1 MAAAAALAEVDQ
13 CLQWI
18 GFTDVQ
24 HRNSIIA
31 EGGFNG
37 LNDFFDVTETDIH
50 DMAESFS
57 KRSPAAN
64 RINFGMRRIKWLIA
78 MMHWCQDHQRCSEEP
93 DIAGFA
99 NADAFK
105 EALQVSA
112 QRALLRKNDS
122 DQVDTISK
130 VADPGKSKD
139 EKKWPDWE
147 PAFVNYLST
156 IPGVKGVPLS
166 YVVCA
171 NEDPD
176 HETDF
181 EGDFM
186 ARSIACAPLNNTTF
200 RADARKVHQL
210 LMNFLVA
217 ESAEQWIKN
226 LASRVNGR
234 LDMEALRNHYGG
246 EGNASRCIATAEKLR
261 ETLHYKSERS
271 MPFST
276 FLDRMQKMFNIFQE
290 EGEELTKNAKVHE
303 LLKRVQNNQ
312 LQDTVKALR
321 VRFDIDGISYTEAA
335 NHLTSAVSELPEYL
349 LARRVS
355 SLKRIRG
362 GGLEKGKN
370 KFKRDSIYADDGT
383 IFTGY
388 YSNWKSLP
396 KEDRD
401 KVIAE
406 RKKKNTNGGVKND
419 NKRKLAEIQAL
430 TDDIAIMKCTV
441 SQLAA
446 TKRNQDEQDDDAPR
460 NDAGNQFGG
469 RKAKAGK

>member
-1 MAAAAALAEVDQ
+1 MAAAAVFAEVDQ

-18 GFTDVQ
+18 SFTDVQ
-24 HRNSIIA
+24 HHNSIIA
-31 EGGFNG
+31 EGGFNS
-37 LNDFFDVTETDIH
+37 LNDFFNVMETDIR

-64 RINFGMRRIKWLIA
+64 RINFGMRCIKWLIA
-78 MMHWCQDHQRCSEEP
+78 MMHWCQDHQCCSEEP
-93 DIAGFA
+93 DIADFA
-99 NADAFK
+99 NADTFK

-130 VADPGKSKD
+130 AADPGKFKD

-156 IPGVKGVPLS
+156 IPSVKGIPLS
-166 YVVCA
+166 YVVRT
-171 NEDPD
+171 NEDLD
-176 HETDF
+176 HETNF

-186 ARSIACAPLNNTTF
+186 APSIACAPLNDATF
-200 RADARKVHQL
+200 CANARKVHQL
-210 LMNFLVA
+210 LMNFLVV
-217 ESAEQWIKN
+217 ESVEQWNKN
-226 LASRVNGR
+226 LAPRANGR

-246 EGNASRCIATAEKLR
+246 KGNASRRIATAEKLR

-276 FLDRMQKMFNIFQE
+276 FLDRMQKMFNILQE
-290 EGEELTKNAKVHE
+290 EGEELTENAKVRE
-303 LLKRVQNNQ
+303 LLKHVQHNQ
-312 LQDTVKALR
+312 LQDTVKALW
-321 VRFDIDGISYTEAA
+321 VRFDLDKISYTEAA

-349 LARRVS
+349 LAHHVS
-355 SLKRIRG
+355 SLKHIHG
-362 GGLEKGKN
+362 GQSDKGKN
-370 KFKRDSIYADDGT
+370 KFKRDSIYANNGT

-388 YSNWKSLP
+388 YSNMKSFS

-406 RKKKNTNGGVKND
+406 RKKKNTPGVAKNE
-419 NKRKLAEIQAL
+419 NKRKLDEIQAL
-430 TDDIAIMKCTV
+430 TDDIDEAHG
-441 SQLAA
+441 LAVG
-446 TKRNQDEQDDDAPR
+446 
-460 NDAGNQFGG
+460 GNQAKPG
-469 RKAKAGK
+469 RTR

>member
-1 MAAAAALAEVDQ
+1 M
-13 CLQWI
+13 I
-18 GFTDVQ
+18 
-24 HRNSIIA
+24 
-31 EGGFNG
+31 
-37 LNDFFDVTETDIH
+37 
-50 DMAESFS
+50 
-57 KRSPAAN
+57 
-64 RINFGMRRIKWLIA
+64 
-78 MMHWCQDHQRCSEEP
+78 HWCQDHQRCSEEP
-93 DIAGFA
+93 DIADFA

-122 DQVDTISK
+122 DQVNTISK
-130 VADPGKSKD
+130 VADPGKFKD

-156 IPGVKGVPLS
+156 IHGVKGIPLS
-166 YVVCA
+166 YVVRA

-176 HETDF
+176 HKTDF
-181 EGDFM
+181 EGDFV
-186 ARSIACAPLNNTTF
+186 ARSIACAPLNNATF

-226 LASRVNGR
+226 LAPRVNGR
-234 LDMEALRNHYGG
+234 LDMEARHNHYGG
-246 EGNASRCIATAEKLR
+246 EGNASRPIATAEKLC

-271 MPFST
+271 MLFST

-290 EGEELTKNAKVHE
+290 EGEELTENAKVRE
-303 LLKRVQNNQ
+303 LLKRMQNNQ
-312 LQDTVKALR
+312 LQDTIKALL
-321 VRFDIDGISYTEAA
+321 VRFDLDRISYTEAS

-355 SLKRIRG
+355 SLKHIRG
-362 GGLEKGKN
+362 GGSEKGKN
-370 KFKRDSIYADDGT
+370 KFKRDSIYADDRT

-388 YSNWKSLP
+388 YSNWKSLS
-396 KEDRD
+396 KEDHD

-406 RKKKNTNGGVKND
+406 RKKKNMNGVAKND

-430 TDDIAIMKCTV
+430 TDDIAMMKHTV

-446 TKRNQDEQDDDAPR
+446 TKQNQEEQDEDAPR
-460 NDAGNQFGG
+460 NNAGNQFGG
-469 RKAKAGK
+469 RKVKAGK

>member
-1 MAAAAALAEVDQ
+1 MAAAAAFAEVDQ

-31 EGGFNG
+31 EGGFNS
-37 LNDFFDVTETDIH
+37 LNDFFDVTETDIR

-64 RINFGMRRIKWLIA
+64 RINFGMRCIKWLIA

-93 DIAGFA
+93 DIADFA

-112 QRALLRKNDS
+112 QRALLRKNNS

-130 VADPGKSKD
+130 AADPGKFKD
-139 EKKWPDWE
+139 KKKWPDWE

-156 IPGVKGVPLS
+156 IPGVKGIPLS
-166 YVVCA
+166 YVVRA

-176 HETDF
+176 HETNF
-181 EGDFM
+181 EGDFV
-186 ARSIACAPLNNTTF
+186 ARSITCAPLNNATF
-200 RADARKVHQL
+200 RSNARKVHQL

-217 ESAEQWIKN
+217 ESTEQWIKN
-226 LASRVNGR
+226 LAPWVNGR

-246 EGNASRCIATAEKLR
+246 EGNASRHIATAEKLR

-290 EGEELTKNAKVHE
+290 ECEELTENAKVRE

-321 VRFDIDGISYTEAA
+321 VRFDLDGISYTAAA

-349 LARRVS
+349 LAHRVS

-362 GGLEKGKN
+362 GGSEKGKN
-370 KFKRDSIYADDGT
+370 RFKWDSIYADDRT
-383 IFTGY
+383 IFTRY
-388 YSNWKSLP
+388 YNNWKSLS
-396 KEDRD
+396 KENRD

-406 RKKKNTNGGVKND
+406 QKKKNTPRVAKND

-430 TDDIAIMKCTV
+430 TDDIAMMKCTV
-441 SQLAA
+441 LQLAA
-446 TKRNQDEQDDDAPR
+446 TKRNQEEQDDDTPC
-460 NDAGNQFGG
+460 NDAANQFGG

>member
-1 MAAAAALAEVDQ
+1 MR
-13 CLQWI
+13 CLVCVL
-18 GFTDVQ
+18 FLK
-24 HRNSIIA
+24 IIVCKDDEIPA
-31 EGGFNG
+31 
-37 LNDFFDVTETDIH
+37 
-50 DMAESFS
+50 FS
-57 KRSPAAN
+57 A
-64 RINFGMRRIKWLIA
+64 
-78 MMHWCQDHQRCSEEP
+78 
-93 DIAGFA
+93 
-99 NADAFK
+99 
-105 EALQVSA
+105 
-112 QRALLRKNDS
+112 S

-130 VADPGKSKD
+130 AADPGKFKD
-139 EKKWPDWE
+139 KKNWPDWE

-156 IPGVKGVPLS
+156 IPSVKGIPLS
-166 YVVCA
+166 YVVHA

-181 EGDFM
+181 EGDFV
-186 ARSIACAPLNNTTF
+186 ARSIACAPLNNATF
-200 RADARKVHQL
+200 HADARKVHQL

-226 LASRVNGR
+226 FAPCVNGR

-246 EGNASRCIATAEKLR
+246 EGNASRRIATAEKLR

-271 MPFST
+271 MRFST
-276 FLDRMQKMFNIFQE
+276 FLDHMQKMFNIFQE
-290 EGEELTKNAKVHE
+290 EGEELTENAKVRE

-321 VRFDIDGISYTEAA
+321 VRFDIDGILYTEAA

-349 LARRVS
+349 LARCVS
-355 SLKRIRG
+355 SMKRIRG
-362 GGLEKGKN
+362 GGSEKGKN

-388 YSNWKSLP
+388 YSNWKSLS

-406 RKKKNTNGGVKND
+406 RKKNNTNGGVKND

-430 TDDIAIMKCTV
+430 TDDIAMMKHTV

-446 TKRNQDEQDDDAPR
+446 TKRNQDEQDDDAPC

>member
-1 MAAAAALAEVDQ
+1 MAAAAAFAEVDQ

-18 GFTDVQ
+18 GFTNVQ
-24 HRNSIIA
+24 HRNSIID
-31 EGGFNG
+31 EGGFNC
-37 LNDFFDVTETDIH
+37 LNEFFDVTETDIR
-50 DMAESFS
+50 DMTESFS

-64 RINFGMRRIKWLIA
+64 RINFGIRRIKWLIA

-93 DIAGFA
+93 NIAGFA

-130 VADPGKSKD
+130 VADPGKFKD

-147 PAFVNYLST
+147 PAFDNFLST
-156 IPGVKGVPLS
+156 IPSVKGVLLS
-166 YVVCA
+166 YVVRA

-181 EGDFM
+181 EGDFV
-186 ARSIACAPLNNTTF
+186 ARSIACAPLNNATF

-217 ESAEQWIKN
+217 ESVEQWIKN
-226 LASRVNGR
+226 LASCVNGR
-234 LDMEALRNHYGG
+234 LDMEALRNHYGSK
-246 EGNASRCIATAEKLR
+246 GNASRCIATAEKLH

-276 FLDRMQKMFNIFQE
+276 FLDHMQKMFNIFQE
-290 EGEELTKNAKVHE
+290 EGEELTENAKVRE
-303 LLKRVQNNQ
+303 LLQRVQNNQ

-355 SLKRIRG
+355 SLKCIRG

-370 KFKRDSIYADDGT
+370 KFKWDSIYADAVPYSQDT
-383 IFTGY
+383 IAIGNPFQKRIVT
-388 YSNWKSLP
+388 KSLQ
-396 KEDRD
+396 
-401 KVIAE
+401 
-406 RKKKNTNGGVKND
+406 NG
-419 NKRKLAEIQAL
+419 KRRTQTEGSRTITSANWLKYKPSPTI
-430 TDDIAIMKCTV
+430 
-441 SQLAA
+441 S
-446 TKRNQDEQDDDAPR
+446 P
-460 NDAGNQFGG
+460 
-469 RKAKAGK
+469 

>member
-1 MAAAAALAEVDQ
+1 M
-13 CLQWI
+13 I
-18 GFTDVQ
+18 
-24 HRNSIIA
+24 
-31 EGGFNG
+31 
-37 LNDFFDVTETDIH
+37 
-50 DMAESFS
+50 
-57 KRSPAAN
+57 
-64 RINFGMRRIKWLIA
+64 
-78 MMHWCQDHQRCSEEP
+78 HWCQDHQQCSEEP
-93 DIAGFA
+93 DIAGFT
-99 NADAFK
+99 NADSFK

-130 VADPGKSKD
+130 AADPGKFKD
-139 EKKWPDWE
+139 EKKWPGWE

-166 YVVCA
+166 YVVRA

-181 EGDFM
+181 EGDFV
-186 ARSIACAPLNNTTF
+186 ACSIACAPLDNATF

-217 ESAEQWIKN
+217 ESAEQWIKT

-246 EGNASRCIATAEKLR
+246 KCNASRHIATAEKLC

-276 FLDRMQKMFNIFQE
+276 FLNRMQKMFNIFQE
-290 EGEELTKNAKVHE
+290 EGEELTENAKVRE

-335 NHLTSAVSELPEYL
+335 NHLTSAVSELSEYL
-349 LARRVS
+349 LTRRVY

-406 RKKKNTNGGVKND
+406 RKKKYTNGGSRTITSANLLKY
-419 NKRKLAEIQAL
+419 KPSPTI
-430 TDDIAIMKCTV
+430 
-441 SQLAA
+441 S
-446 TKRNQDEQDDDAPR
+446 P
-460 NDAGNQFGG
+460 
-469 RKAKAGK
+469 